1 MMLISTMAKEWS
13 SRVDMPDD
21 IDIDSALSFIYG
33 GLGSMVRMGKDLR
46 EGMETMIPFL
56 SLLIGKIGTDM
67 LDTIEEVVR
76 REELP
81 FYDMYITEIDSI
93 FGDELNG

>member
-1 MMLISTMAKEWS
+1 MI
-13 SRVDMPDD
+13 
-21 IDIDSALSFIYG
+21 
-33 GLGSMVRMGKDLR
+33 RMGKGLR
-46 EGMETMIPFL
+46 EGMGTMITFL
-56 SLLIGKIGTDM
+56 SLLIGKVGTDM